1 MRKFEAL
8 NHTMAASGT
17 NITFDALRRQLAN
30 GQYAPVYLLHG
41 EEGFYIDEILADFER
56 IIPAEDKEFNQYTLY
71 APQVEPGRVMDI
83 CMGVP
88 MMADRQLVIL
98 KEAQSIKSDQLNR
111 LHRYVSSP
119 SPSTILVICVRGATT
134 KAKDL
139 LAAVKAKGVVFE
151 SKKGMPWELPKQVEQ
166 LVAARGMRAG
176 QKAIGMLC
184 DFIGAD
190 LSRVNNE
197 IVKLA
202 GLLGRGAE
210 ITPEAIERNIGY
222 SKDFNS
228 FELVDAVAAG
238 DMAKSIRI
246 ANYFASNT
254 RNGQLYTVASSLFS
268 LFADLI
274 TAVYTKDKSDE
285 NLMQVLG
292 IKKLALRRLRVAM
305 QRYNAFQVIEIM
317 DAIRRFDAMSKGIG
331 SRRPASELLQ
341 ELLYHIFTAPG
352 KLPY

>member
-1 MRKFEAL
+1 
-8 NHTMAASGT
+8 MASPAT
-17 NITFDALRRQLAN
+17 NISFEALRRQLAN

-41 EEGFYIDEILADFER
+41 EEGFFIDELLADFER
-56 IIPAEDKEFNQYTLY
+56 IIPDEDKEFNQYTLY

-111 LHRYVSSP
+111 LHRYASSP
-119 SPSTILVICVRGATT
+119 STSTILVICVRGATA

-139 LAAVKAKGVVFE
+139 LAAVKAKGVVYE
-151 SKKGMPWELPKQVEQ
+151 SKKAMPWDLPKMVEQ
-166 LVAARGMRAG
+166 LVSTRGMHAG
-176 QKAIGMLC
+176 QKAVGMLC
-184 DFIGAD
+184 EFIGAD
-190 LSRVNNE
+190 LSRINNE

-202 GLLGRGAE
+202 DLLGHGAE

-222 SKDFNS
+222 SKDYNT

-238 DMAKSIRI
+238 DVSKSMRI

-254 RNGQLYTVASSLFS
+254 RNGQLYVVASSLFG
-268 LFADLI
+268 LFADMI

-285 NLMQVLG
+285 NLMHTLG
-292 IKKLALRRLRVAM
+292 IKKMALRRLRTAM

-317 DAIRRFDAMSKGIG
+317 DAIRRFDAMSKGVG
-331 SRRPASELLQ
+331 SRRPAAELLQ
-341 ELLYHIFTAPG
+341 DLLYHIFTAPG